1 MIKRQLKL
9 LIRKF
14 DAVQV
19 DQIWMKLGS
28 FNFAESE
35 GVVLRLEPLG
45 SGVASREFTW
55 EQLLKA
61 RVENTDELVL
71 KNGTR
76 MKFFKLQPIK
86 LLDEKSRLHVRR
98 DSASVGSPKSS

>member
-1 MIKRQLKL
+1 MNRRQIKL
-9 LIRKF
+9 LLRRF
-14 DAVQV
+14 DAAQV
-19 DQIWMKLGS
+19 DQIWMKLGA
-28 FNFAESE
+28 FNFNEDGA
-35 GVVLRLEPLG
+35 VLRLEPLG
-45 SGVASREFTW
+45 TGVSSRAFTW

-86 LLDEKSRLHVRR
+86 LLDGH
-98 DSASVGSPKSS
+98 